1 MLKYD
6 IATDEQKTKL
16 PYLDNKFG
24 IVDIEECKIMDAK
37 ISSLRAMELL
47 SSGKLKNMP
56 LNANTLCFIHKTLFG
71 DIYPWSG
78 KYRTMNIIKGESL
91 FFNVD
96 YLSYGSDEFF
106 GNLAKDKYLNQL
118 TEMEFVELFSY
129 YANELNF
136 LHPFRE
142 GNGRTKK
149 IFLTELARRAGFE
162 INFDNISHEELRI
175 AEIKAFGEGMPIVRN
190 MAILKNLYN
199 NNIVDKRKVPFKPN
213 IKTIEQAINRVLWIY
228 DRESTVNWMSL
239 HENLI
244 DGENDIQIKLS
255 SQKGRQEICE
265 QLLKAKGGA
274 KPRKA
279 LKIIDELINELT
291 TFQNE
296 AVKSF
301 EY

>member
-1 MLKYD
+1 MKNRRKFSIFALICIVAACIGLASCSDSTSAIFD
-6 IATDEQKTKL
+6 IPEGLWGDYEGVTTL
-16 PYLDNKFG
+16 
-24 IVDIEECKIMDAK
+24 K
-37 ISSLRAMELL
+37 ISRHE
-47 SSGKLKNMP
+47 
-56 LNANTLCFIHKTLFG
+56 I
-71 DIYPWSG
+71 IY
-78 KYRTMNIIKGESL
+78 
-91 FFNVD
+91 
-96 YLSYGSDEFF
+96 
-106 GNLAKDKYLNQL
+106 
-118 TEMEFVELFSY
+118 
-129 YANELNF
+129 
-136 LHPFRE
+136 
-142 GNGRTKK
+142 
-149 IFLTELARRAGFE
+149 
-162 INFDNISHEELRI
+162 
-175 AEIKAFGEGMPIVRN
+175 
-190 MAILKNLYN
+190 

>member
-24 IVDIEECKIMDAK
+24 IVDIEECKKLDAK

-71 DIYPWSG
+71 DIYPWAG